1 MTRENS
7 IETAKSRILAAA
19 LPHVPFDGWSDA
31 TLRAALADSGVAAA
45 MGAGLFPRGGIDLAI
60 AYHKAGDH
68 DLVDALAQTDM
79 SALRFREKVTAA
91 VRLRLQLVDKEI
103 VRKGAALFAL
113 PQNSVE
119 GGALVWGTSDR
130 IWTALNDTSRD
141 INWYS
146 KRATLA
152 AVYGATVL
160 FWLGDTSQDD
170 GDTWQFLDRR
180 IENVMQFE
188 KIKASFGK
196 NRIGQALMS
205 VPLKFLERIAAPD
218 RSSGLPGRLND

>member
-19 LPHVPFDGWSDA
+19 LPHVPFDGWSQI
-31 TLRAALADSGVAAA
+31 TLRAAIADSGVAAA

-60 AYHKAGDH
+60 AYHKGGDR
-68 DLVDALAQTDM
+68 DLADALAQADLTQLRYQKRVTH
-79 SALRFREKVTAA
+79 AL
-91 VRLRLQLVDKEI
+91 RLRLQLVDKEI

-113 PQNSVE
+113 PQHSVE
-119 GGALVWGTSDR
+119 GAALIWGTSDC

-146 KRATLA
+146 KRATLS
-152 AVYGATVL
+152 AVYAATVL
-160 FWLGDTSQDD
+160 FWLGDTSADD
-170 GDTWQFLDRR
+170 SETWQFLDRR

-188 KIKASFGK
+188 KIKASFGG
-196 NRIGQALMS
+196 NRIGKTLAAG
-205 VPLKFLERIAAPD
+205 PLKVLERITAPN
-218 RSSGLPGRLND
+218 RLNGLPGRVND

>member
-19 LPHVPFDGWSDA
+19 LPHVPFDGWSQI
-31 TLRAALADSGVAAA
+31 TLRAAIADSGVAAA

-60 AYHKAGDH
+60 AYHKGGDH
-68 DLVDALAQTDM
+68 DLADALAQSDL
-79 SALRFREKVTAA
+79 SQLRYQKKVTHA

-113 PQNSVE
+113 PQHSVE
-119 GGALVWGTSDR
+119 GSALIWGTSDR

-146 KRATLA
+146 KRATLS
-152 AVYGATVL
+152 AVYAATVL
-160 FWLGDTSQDD
+160 FWLGDTSAQDE
-170 GDTWQFLDRR
+170 DTWQFLDRR

-188 KIKASFGK
+188 KIKASFGQ
-196 NRIGQALMS
+196 NRIGQILMS
-205 VPLKFLERIAAPD
+205 APLKFLERVAAPN
-218 RSSGLPGRLND
+218 SSDGLPGRSDQ